1 MKTQP
6 NSKPRRMK
14 LILFCLITLFLL
26 LATQTHNSFAAPVD
40 SIRAAENNL
49 NIGQSTAAVK
59 FEGKILFYVRGITS
73 FPAEERAQIIS
84 ERIKNIA
91 ENDSINILSLRIE
104 ELADRSNILAGEDF
118 IVSILDT
125 DAEIE
130 GLDRQLLAEI
140 IETNIAKAINSYR
153 YERSS
158 GVLLKKVLFAA
169 GATVLLLILL
179 FLFNRISQRLDNLLQ
194 ARLKSRIEGLE
205 TKSYNLIQAKQLWT
219 ALRGFIKSVKIFFI
233 VVLIFLYLE
242 FVLKSFPLTKPI
254 ADDLFSLILSPLG
267 SLGMGFV
274 ATLPNIFFLIVLFI
288 VIRYLLK
295 LIRLFFAGVNQG
307 TISFA
312 NFDPEWSLPTY
323 KIVRFLII
331 VLAIVVA
338 YPYIPGSDSDA
349 FKGISVILGIMF
361 SIGSSSFISNIIAG
375 YSLTYRRAFKIG
387 DRIKVD
393 DAFGDV
399 VDMKLY
405 VTRLRSVKNEEIIIP
420 NSSLINS
427 NVINYSSL
435 AKQQGLILHTTVGI
449 GYETPWRLVEEMLKS
464 AADRTEGLL
473 KQPPPF
479 VIQKLLGDFA
489 VTYEIN
495 AYCDNPNKMML
506 VYSSLHQNILDVFN
520 ENNVQI
526 MTPAYEGD
534 PAEPKLVPKE
544 KWFTASGTN
553 KKISKGEE

>member
-6 NSKPRRMK
+6 NSKSLRMK
-14 LILFCLITLFLL
+14 LFSFYLVTLFLL
-26 LATQTHNSFAAPVD
+26 LAAHSQNAFAAPPAD
-40 SIRAAENNL
+40 SIRTGENNS
-49 NIGQSTAAVK
+49 NVRKSTAPVK
-59 FEGKILFYVRGITS
+59 FEGKTLFYVRGITS
-73 FPAEERAQIIS
+73 FPAEERARLIS
-84 ERIKNIA
+84 ERMKSIA
-91 ENDSINILSLRIE
+91 ENDSFNTGSLRVE
-104 ELADRSNILAGEDF
+104 ELTDRSNILAGEGF
-118 IVSILDT
+118 VVSILDT

-130 GLDRQLLAEI
+130 GLERPILAEI
-140 IETNIAKAINSYR
+140 IKTNIAKAIDSYR

-158 GVLLKKVLFAA
+158 GVMLKNVLFVA

-179 FLFNRISQRLDNLLQ
+179 FLFNRISLRLDNLLQ
-194 ARLKSRIEGLE
+194 ARLKSRIEGFE
-205 TKSYNLIQAKQLWT
+205 AQSYNLIQAKQLWT
-219 ALRGFIKSVKIFFI
+219 ALRGFIKSVKIIFI
-233 VVLIFLYLE
+233 AILIFLYLE
-242 FVLKSFPLTKPI
+242 FVLKSFPLTKPL
-254 ADDLFSLILSPLG
+254 ADELFSLILAPLG
-267 SLGMGFV
+267 SLAMGFV
-274 ATLPNIFFLIVLFI
+274 ASLPNIFFLIVLFI

-295 LIRLFFAGVNQG
+295 LIKLFFTGVNQG

-331 VLAIVVA
+331 VLAIVVG
-338 YPYIPGSDSDA
+338 YPYIPGSESDA
-349 FKGISVILGIMF
+349 FKGITVLIGIMF

-387 DRIKVD
+387 DRIKID
-393 DAFGDV
+393 DVFGDV

-405 VTRLRSVKNEEIIIP
+405 VTRLRSPKNEEIIIP

-435 AKQQGLILHTTVGI
+435 AKQHALILHTTVGI

-473 KQPPPF
+473 KQPLPF
-479 VIQKLLGDFA
+479 VLQKSLGDFA
-489 VTYEIN
+489 ITYEIN
-495 AYCDNPNKMML
+495 AYCDNPSRMMPI
-506 VYSSLHQNILDVFN
+506 YSQLHQNILDVFN

-534 PAEPKLVPKE
+534 PPEPKVVPKD
-544 KWFTASGTN
+544 KWFQAPKTN
-553 KKISKGEE
+553 KSS

>member
-1 MKTQP
+1 MKTQKK
-6 NSKPRRMK
+6 SKLQRMK
-14 LILFCLITLFLL
+14 SIPFYLITLFLL
-26 LATQTHNSFAAPVD
+26 FVTHTQNSIAGQPAD
-40 SIRAAENNL
+40 SIRTGENNL
-49 NIGQSTAAVK
+49 NVRQSTAPVM

-73 FPAEERAQIIS
+73 FPAKERARLIS
-84 ERIKNIA
+84 ERMKTIA
-91 ENDSINILSLRIE
+91 ENDSINSGSLRVE
-104 ELADRSNILAGEDF
+104 ELADRSNILAGKVF
-118 IVSILDT
+118 VVSILDT

-130 GLDRQLLAEI
+130 GLDRPIVAEVI
-140 IETNIAKAINSYR
+140 KTNIVKAINSYR

-158 GVLLKKVLFAA
+158 SVLIKKALFAA
-169 GATVLLLILL
+169 GATIILLILL
-179 FLFNRISQRLDNLLQ
+179 FLFNRISRRLDNLLQ

-219 ALRGFIKSVKIFFI
+219 ALRGFIKSVKIIFI
-233 VVLIFLYLE
+233 AILIFLYLE
-242 FVLKSFPLTKPI
+242 FVLKSFPLTKPL
-254 ADDLFSLILSPLG
+254 AGELFSLFLAPLG
-267 SLGMGFV
+267 TLGMGFV
-274 ATLPNIFFLIVLFI
+274 ATLPNIFFLIVLFF

-295 LIRLFFAGVNQG
+295 LIKLFFFGVTQG

-331 VLAIVVA
+331 VLAIVVG

-449 GYETPWRLVEEMLKS
+449 GYETPWRLVEEMLKT

-473 KQPPPF
+473 KQPPPY
-479 VIQKLLGDFA
+479 VLQKSLGDFA
-489 VTYEIN
+489 VIYEIN
-495 AYCDNPNKMML
+495 AYCDTPNKMMI

-534 PAEPKLVPKE
+534 PAEPKVVPKD
-544 KWFTASGTN
+544 KWFPAPGTD
-553 KKISKGEE
+553 KK

>member
-1 MKTQP
+1 MKTQT
-6 NSKPRRMK
+6 NSKLQRIISISFR
-14 LILFCLITLFLL
+14 LITLFLIL
-26 LATQTHNSFAAPVD
+26 LIHTQKSFAAQPAD
-40 SIRAAENNL
+40 SIQTGENNL
-49 NIGQSTAAVK
+49 TVRQSTAPVK

-73 FPAEERAQIIS
+73 FPAEERARIIA

-91 ENDSINILSLRIE
+91 ENDSINTASLRIE
-104 ELADRSNILAGEDF
+104 ELTDRSNILAGKDF
-118 IVSILDT
+118 IVSILDA

-130 GLDRQLLAEI
+130 GLDRQLISEI
-140 IETNIAKAINSYR
+140 IKTNIAKAIDSYR

-158 GVLLKKVLFAA
+158 GVLLKNVLFAA
-169 GATVLLLILL
+169 GATVLFLILL

-205 TKSYNLIQAKQLWT
+205 TQSYHLIQAKQLWT
-219 ALRGFIKSVKIFFI
+219 VLRGFIKSIKIIFI
-233 VVLIFLYLE
+233 AILIFLYLE
-242 FVLKSFPLTKPI
+242 FVLKSFPLTRPL
-254 ADDLFSLILSPLG
+254 ADELFSLVLAPLG
-267 SLGMGFV
+267 SLAMGFV
-274 ATLPNIFFLIVLFI
+274 ASLPNIFFLIVLFI

-295 LIRLFFAGVNQG
+295 LIKLFFAGVNEG

-323 KIVRFLII
+323 KIVRFFII
-331 VLAIVVA
+331 VLAIVVG
-338 YPYIPGSDSDA
+338 YPYIPGSESDA

-375 YSLTYRRAFKIG
+375 YSLTYRRAFKLG
-387 DRIKVD
+387 DKIKID
-393 DAFGDV
+393 DVFGEV

-405 VTRLRSVKNEEIIIP
+405 VTRLRSLKNEEIIIP

-435 AKQQGLILHTTVGI
+435 SKQHGLILHTTVGI

-473 KQPPPF
+473 KEPPPF

-489 VTYEIN
+489 ITYEIN
-495 AYCDNPNKMML
+495 AYCDNPSKMML
-506 VYSSLHQNILDVFN
+506 IYSLLHQNILDVFN
-520 ENNVQI
+520 ENNIQI

-544 KWFTASGTN
+544 KWFPTRDTN
-553 KKISKGEE
+553 KK

>member
-1 MKTQP
+1 MNTQT
-6 NSKPRRMK
+6 NSKLQRIK
-14 LILFCLITLFLL
+14 SISFYLITLILL
-26 LATQTHNSFAAPVD
+26 SVAQIQTAFAAPVD
-40 SIRAAENNL
+40 SVRTGENNL
-49 NIGQSTAAVK
+49 NVRQSTAPVK

-73 FPAEERAQIIS
+73 FPAEERARIIA

-91 ENDSINILSLRIE
+91 ENDSINTASFRIE
-104 ELADRSNILAGEDF
+104 EIADRSNILAGRDF
-118 IVSILDT
+118 IVSILDA

-130 GLDRQLLAEI
+130 GLDRQLLSEI
-140 IETNIAKAINSYR
+140 IKTNIAKAIDSYR

-158 GVLLKKVLFAA
+158 GVLLKNVLFAA
-169 GATVLLLILL
+169 GATVLFLILL
-179 FLFNRISQRLDNLLQ
+179 FLFNRISRRLDNLLQ
-194 ARLKSRIEGLE
+194 ARLKSRIEGFE
-205 TKSYNLIQAKQLWT
+205 AQSYNLIQAKQLWT
-219 ALRGFIKSVKIFFI
+219 ALRGFIKSVKIIFI
-233 VVLIFLYLE
+233 AILLFLYLE
-242 FVLKSFPLTKPI
+242 FVLKSFPLTRPL
-254 ADDLFSLILSPLG
+254 ADELFSLILAPLG
-267 SLGMGFV
+267 SLAMGFV
-274 ATLPNIFFLIVLFI
+274 ASLPNIFFLIVLFI

-295 LIRLFFAGVNQG
+295 LIKLFFTGVNQG

-323 KIVRFLII
+323 KIVRFLVII
-331 VLAIVVA
+331 LAIVVA
-338 YPYIPGSDSDA
+338 YPYIPGSESDA
-349 FKGISVILGIMF
+349 FKGISVLIGIMF

-387 DRIKVD
+387 DRIKIDEV
-393 DAFGDV
+393 FGDV

-435 AKQQGLILHTTVGI
+435 SKQHGLILHTTVGI

-473 KQPPPF
+473 KQPSPF
-479 VIQKLLGDFA
+479 VIQKSLGDFA

-495 AYCDNPNKMML
+495 AYCDNPSKMML
-506 VYSSLHQNILDVFN
+506 NYSLLHQNILDVFN
-520 ENNVQI
+520 ENNIQI

-534 PAEPKLVPKE
+534 PAEPKVVPKE
-544 KWFTASGTN
+544 KWFPAPSSN
-553 KKISKGEE
+553 KK

>member
-6 NSKPRRMK
+6 NNKFQRMK
-14 LILFCLITLFLL
+14 LISFCLITLFLL
-26 LATQTHNSFAAPVD
+26 LATHTQNSFAVPPAD
-40 SIRAAENNL
+40 SIRTKENNI
-49 NIGQSTAAVK
+49 NVRQSTAAVK

-73 FPAEERAQIIS
+73 FPAEERAQLIA
-84 ERIKNIA
+84 ERMKNIA
-91 ENDSINILSLRIE
+91 ENDSINTGSLRVE
-104 ELADRSNILAGEDF
+104 ELADRSNLLAGNEF
-118 IVSILDT
+118 IVSIFDS

-130 GLDRQLLAEI
+130 GIDRQVLAEI
-140 IETNIAKAINSYR
+140 VKTNIAKAINLYR

-158 GVLLKKVLFAA
+158 SVLMKKAIFAA

-179 FLFNRISQRLDNLLQ
+179 FFFNRISRRLDNLLQ
-194 ARLKSRIEGLE
+194 ARLKSRIEGFE
-205 TKSYNLIQAKQLWT
+205 AQSYHLIQAKQLWT
-219 ALRGFIKSVKIFFI
+219 ALRGFINSVKIIFI
-233 VVLIFLYLE
+233 AILIFLYLE

-254 ADDLFSLILSPLG
+254 ADELFSLILGPLG

-274 ATLPNIFFLIVLFI
+274 AALPNIFFLIVLFF

-295 LIRLFFAGVNQG
+295 LIKLFFAGVNQG

-312 NFDPEWSLPTY
+312 NFDPEWALPTY

-331 VLAIVVA
+331 VLAIVVG
-338 YPYIPGSDSDA
+338 YPYIPGSESDA

-387 DRIKVD
+387 DRIKID
-393 DAFGDV
+393 DSFGDV

-435 AKQQGLILHTTVGI
+435 AKQHGLILHTTVGI

-479 VIQKLLGDFA
+479 VLQKSLGDFA
-489 VTYEIN
+489 ITYEIN
-495 AYCDNPNKMML
+495 AHCDDPPKMMRI
-506 VYSSLHQNILDVFN
+506 YSSLHQNILDVFN
-520 ENNVQI
+520 ENHVQI

-534 PAEPKLVPKE
+534 PTEPKVVPKE
-544 KWFTASGTN
+544 KWFQSPDTV
-553 KKISKGEE
+553 KKL

>member
-1 MKTQP
+1 MKTQT
-6 NSKPRRMK
+6 NSKLQRMK
-14 LILFCLITLFLL
+14 SILFYLITLSLL
-26 LATQTHNSFAAPVD
+26 LVVQTQNSIAAPPAD
-40 SIRAAENNL
+40 SILTGKSNL
-49 NIGQSTAAVK
+49 NVGQSTAPVK

-73 FPAEERAQIIS
+73 FPAEERARIIA

-91 ENDSINILSLRIE
+91 ENDSINTASLRIE
-104 ELADRSNILAGEDF
+104 ELTDRSNILAGEDF

-130 GLDRQLLAEI
+130 GLDRQLISEI
-140 IETNIAKAINSYR
+140 IKTNIAKAIDSYR

-158 GVLLKKVLFAA
+158 GVMLKNVLFAA
-169 GATVLLLILL
+169 GATVLFLILL

-194 ARLKSRIEGLE
+194 ARLKSRIEGFE
-205 TKSYNLIQAKQLWT
+205 AQSYNLIQAKQLWT
-219 ALRGFIKSVKIFFI
+219 VLRGFIKSVKIIFI
-233 VVLIFLYLE
+233 AILIFLYLE
-242 FVLKSFPLTKPI
+242 FVLKSFPLTKPL
-254 ADDLFSLILSPLG
+254 ADELFSLVLAPLG
-267 SLGMGFV
+267 SLAMGFV
-274 ATLPNIFFLIVLFI
+274 ASLPNIFFLIVLFI

-295 LIRLFFAGVNQG
+295 LIKLFFTGVNQG

-323 KIVRFLII
+323 KIVRFFII
-331 VLAIVVA
+331 VLAIVVG
-338 YPYIPGSDSDA
+338 YPYIPGSESDA

-375 YSLTYRRAFKIG
+375 YSLTYRRAFKLG
-387 DRIKVD
+387 DKIKID
-393 DAFGDV
+393 DVFGEV

-405 VTRLRSVKNEEIIIP
+405 VTRLRSLKNEEIIIP

-435 AKQQGLILHTTVGI
+435 SKQHGLILHTTVGI

-473 KQPPPF
+473 KEPPPF

-489 VTYEIN
+489 ITYEIN
-495 AYCDNPNKMML
+495 AYCDNPSKMML
-506 VYSSLHQNILDVFN
+506 IYSQLHQNILDVFN
-520 ENNVQI
+520 ENNIQI

-544 KWFTASGTN
+544 KWFPAPGTN
-553 KKISKGEE
+553 KK

>member
-6 NSKPRRMK
+6 NYKPQRMK
-14 LILFCLITLFLL
+14 LFSLFLITLLL
-26 LATQTHNSFAAPVD
+26 LLITHTQNSFAAPPAD
-40 SIRAAENNL
+40 SIRTGENNL
-49 NIGQSTAAVK
+49 NIRQSTAAVE

-73 FPAEERAQIIS
+73 FPAEERAQLIT
-84 ERIKNIA
+84 ERLKNIV
-91 ENDSINILSLRIE
+91 ENDSINTGSLRVE
-104 ELADRSNILAGEDF
+104 ELEDRSNILAGDDF
-118 IVSILDT
+118 VVSILDT

-140 IETNIAKAINSYR
+140 IKTNIAKAINSYR

-179 FLFNRISQRLDNLLQ
+179 FLFNRISRRLDNLLQ
-194 ARLKSRIEGLE
+194 ARLKSRIEGFE
-205 TKSYNLIQAKQLWT
+205 TQSYHLIQAKQLWT
-219 ALRGFIKSVKIFFI
+219 ALRGLIKSIKIIFI
-233 VVLIFLYLE
+233 ALLIFLYLE

-254 ADDLFSLILSPLG
+254 ADELFSLILAPLG
-267 SLGMGFV
+267 SLAMGFV
-274 ATLPNIFFLIVLFI
+274 AALPNIFFLIVLFI
-288 VIRYLLK
+288 VIRYLIK
-295 LIRLFFAGVNQG
+295 LIKLFFTGVNQG

-312 NFDPEWSLPTY
+312 NFDSEWALPTF

-331 VLAIVVA
+331 ILAVVVA
-338 YPYIPGSDSDA
+338 YPYIPGSDSEA

-393 DAFGDV
+393 DSFGDV

-435 AKQQGLILHTTVGI
+435 AKQHGLILHTTVGI

-473 KQPPPF
+473 KQPPPY
-479 VIQKLLGDFA
+479 VLQKSLGDFA
-489 VTYEIN
+489 ITYEIN
-495 AYCDNPNKMML
+495 AYCDDPSKMMRI
-506 VYSSLHQNILDVFN
+506 YSSLHQNILDVFN
-520 ENNVQI
+520 ENNIQI

-534 PAEPKLVPKE
+534 PAEPKVVPKE
-544 KWFTASGTN
+544 KWFPAPDTN
-553 KKISKGEE
+553 KK

>member
-1 MKTQP
+1 MNTHQ
-6 NSKPRRMK
+6 NYISQRMK
-14 LILFCLITLFLL
+14 LISFVLITSLLLLITL
-26 LATQTHNSFAAPVD
+26 TGNSLAAPAD
-40 SIRAAENNL
+40 SLRTAENKL
-49 NIGQSTAAVK
+49 NFGKSTAAVK
-59 FEGKILFYVRGITS
+59 FEGKILFYVRGTTS

-91 ENDSINILSLRIE
+91 ENDSINTGSLRME
-104 ELADRSNILAGEDF
+104 ELSDRTNILADKDF

-130 GLDRQLLAEI
+130 GLARPIIAEI
-140 IETNIAKAINSYR
+140 IKTNIVKAINSYR
-153 YERSS
+153 YERSG
-158 GVLLKKVLFAA
+158 GVLLKKTLFAA

-179 FLFNRISQRLDNLLQ
+179 FLFNRISRRLDNLLQ
-194 ARLKSRIEGLE
+194 AKLKSRIEGLE

-254 ADDLFSLILSPLG
+254 ADELFSLILSPLG
-267 SLGMGFV
+267 SLAMGFV
-274 ATLPNIFFLIVLFI
+274 ATLPNIFFLIVLFF

-295 LIRLFFAGVNQG
+295 LIKLFFSGVTQG

-331 VLAIVVA
+331 VLAIVVG

-449 GYETPWRLVEEMLKS
+449 GYETPWRLVEEMLKT

-489 VTYEIN
+489 ITYEIN

-520 ENNVQI
+520 ENNIQI

-544 KWFTASGTN
+544 KWFVKPEVN
-553 KKISKGEE
+553 KKV

>member
-6 NSKPRRMK
+6 NYKPQRMK
-14 LILFCLITLFLL
+14 LFSLFLITLLL
-26 LATQTHNSFAAPVD
+26 LLITHTQNSFAAPPAD
-40 SIRAAENNL
+40 SIRTGENNL
-49 NIGQSTAAVK
+49 NIRQSTAAVE

-73 FPAEERAQIIS
+73 FPAEERAQLIT
-84 ERIKNIA
+84 ERLKNIV
-91 ENDSINILSLRIE
+91 ENDSINTGSLRVE
-104 ELADRSNILAGEDF
+104 ELEDRSNILAGDDF
-118 IVSILDT
+118 VVSILDT

-140 IETNIAKAINSYR
+140 IKTNIAKAINSYR

-179 FLFNRISQRLDNLLQ
+179 FLFNRISRRLDNLLQ
-194 ARLKSRIEGLE
+194 ARLKSRIEGFE
-205 TKSYNLIQAKQLWT
+205 TQSYHLIQAKQLWT
-219 ALRGFIKSVKIFFI
+219 ALRGLIKSIKIIFI
-233 VVLIFLYLE
+233 AVLIFLYLE

-254 ADDLFSLILSPLG
+254 ADELFSLILAPLG
-267 SLGMGFV
+267 SLAMGFV
-274 ATLPNIFFLIVLFI
+274 AALPNIFFLIVLFI
-288 VIRYLLK
+288 VIRYLIK
-295 LIRLFFAGVNQG
+295 LIKLFFTGVNQG

-312 NFDPEWSLPTY
+312 NFDSEWALPTF

-331 VLAIVVA
+331 ILAVVVA
-338 YPYIPGSDSDA
+338 YPYIPGSDSEA

-393 DAFGDV
+393 DSFGDV

-435 AKQQGLILHTTVGI
+435 AKQHGLILHTTVGI

-473 KQPPPF
+473 KQPPPY
-479 VIQKLLGDFA
+479 VLQKSLGDFA
-489 VTYEIN
+489 ITYEIN
-495 AYCDNPNKMML
+495 AYCDDPSKMMRI
-506 VYSSLHQNILDVFN
+506 YSSLHQNILDVFN
-520 ENNVQI
+520 ENNIQI

-534 PAEPKLVPKE
+534 PAEPKVVPKE
-544 KWFTASGTN
+544 KWFPAPDTN
-553 KKISKGEE
+553 KK

>member
-1 MKTQP
+1 MKTQT
-6 NSKPRRMK
+6 NSKLRRMK
-14 LILFCLITLFLL
+14 IIPFYLIVLLMFIITPAQNF
-26 LATQTHNSFAAPVD
+26 FAATPSD
-40 SIRAAENNL
+40 SIRTGENNL
-49 NIGQSTAAVK
+49 NVHQSTAPVK
-59 FEGKILFYVRGITS
+59 FEGKVLFYVRGITS

-91 ENDSINILSLRIE
+91 ENDSINSGSLRME
-104 ELADRSNILAGEDF
+104 ELSDRTNILADKEF

-130 GLDRQLLAEI
+130 GLDRSIVAEVI
-140 IETNIAKAINSYR
+140 KTNIVKAINSYR

-179 FLFNRISQRLDNLLQ
+179 FLFNRISSRLDNLLQ
-194 ARLKSRIEGLE
+194 ARLKSRIDGFEA
-205 TKSYNLIQAKQLWT
+205 KSFNLVQSKQLWT

-233 VVLIFLYLE
+233 VVLIFFYLE
-242 FVLKSFPLTKPI
+242 YVLKLFPLTKPF

-274 ATLPNIFFLIVLFI
+274 AALPNIFFLIVLF
-288 VIRYLLK
+288 VVTRYLLK
-295 LIRLFFAGVNQG
+295 LIKLFFSGVTQG

-323 KIVRFLII
+323 KIVRLIII

-349 FKGISVILGIMF
+349 FKGISVLLGIMF

-449 GYETPWRLVEEMLKS
+449 GYETPWRLVEEMLKT

-506 VYSSLHQNILDVFN
+506 VYSLLHQNILDVFN

-534 PAEPKLVPKE
+534 PAEPKVVPKE
-544 KWFTASGTN
+544 KWFPAPGTN
-553 KKISKGEE
+553 KK

>member
-1 MKTQP
+1 MNTHL
-6 NSKPRRMK
+6 NYISHRLK
-14 LILFCLITLFLL
+14 LISFCLITLLL
-26 LATQTHNSFAAPVD
+26 LWVTHTGNSFAASVD

-91 ENDSINILSLRIE
+91 ENDSINIRSLRIE

-118 IVSILDT
+118 VVSILDT

-130 GLDRQLLAEI
+130 GLDRQIVAEI
-140 IETNIAKAINSYR
+140 VKTNIAKAINSYR

-158 GVLLKKVLFAA
+158 SVLLKNVLFAA

-179 FLFNRISQRLDNLLQ
+179 FLFNRISLRLDNLLQ
-194 ARLKSRIEGLE
+194 ARLKSRIDGFEA
-205 TKSYNLIQAKQLWT
+205 KSFNLAQSKQLWT
-219 ALRGFIKSVKIFFI
+219 ALRGFIKSVKIIFI
-233 VVLIFLYLE
+233 AILIFLYLE
-242 FVLKSFPLTKPI
+242 FVLKSFPLTKPL
-254 ADDLFSLILSPLG
+254 ADELFSIILAPLS
-267 SLGMGFV
+267 SLAMGLV
-274 ATLPNIFFLIVLFI
+274 TSIPNIFFLIVLFI

-295 LIRLFFAGVNQG
+295 LIKLFFSGVNQG

-312 NFDPEWSLPTY
+312 NFEPEWALPTY
-323 KIVRFLII
+323 KIVWLLII
-331 VLAIVVA
+331 VLAIVIA

-375 YSLTYRRAFKIG
+375 YSLIYRRAFKIG
-387 DRIKVD
+387 DVIKINEV
-393 DAFGDV
+393 FGVV
-399 VDMKLY
+399 VDMKLN

-427 NVINYSSL
+427 DIINYSSL
-435 AKQQGLILHTTVGI
+435 SKQNGLILHTNVGI
-449 GYETPWRLVEEMLKS
+449 GYETPWRLVEEMLIS

-473 KQPPPF
+473 KQPTPF
-479 VIQKLLGDFA
+479 VLQRSLRDFA
-489 VTYEIN
+489 VAYEIN
-495 AYCDNPNKMML
+495 AYCNGPSQMMHI
-506 VYSSLHQNILDVFN
+506 YTALHQNILDVFN

-534 PAEPKLVPKE
+534 PAEPKVVPKE
-544 KWFTASGTN
+544 KWFPGSGTT

>member
-6 NSKPRRMK
+6 NSEHTWMK
-14 LILFCLITLFLL
+14 LIPFFLFTLFLL
-26 LATQTHNSFAAPVD
+26 LAGTAQYSFASTSAD
-40 SIRAAENNL
+40 SISTGGNNL
-49 NIGQSTAAVK
+49 NVRQSTAPVL

-73 FPAEERAQIIS
+73 FPAEERARLIS
-84 ERIKNIA
+84 ERMKTIA
-91 ENDSINILSLRIE
+91 ENDSINSGSLRIE
-104 ELADRSNILAGEDF
+104 ELADRSNILAGKVF
-118 IVSILDT
+118 VVSILDT

-130 GLDRQLLAEI
+130 GLDRPIVAEVI
-140 IETNIAKAINSYR
+140 KTNIVKAINSYR
-153 YERSS
+153 YDRSS
-158 GVLLKKVLFAA
+158 SVLLKKALFAA
-169 GATVLLLILL
+169 GATVILLILL
-179 FLFNRISQRLDNLLQ
+179 FLFNRISRRLDNLLQ

-219 ALRGFIKSVKIFFI
+219 ALRGFIKSVKIIFI
-233 VVLIFLYLE
+233 AILIFLYLE

-254 ADDLFSLILSPLG
+254 ADELFSLILSPLG
-267 SLGMGFV
+267 TLGMGFV
-274 ATLPNIFFLIVLFI
+274 ATLPNIFFLIVLFF

-295 LIRLFFAGVNQG
+295 LIKLFFFGVTQG

-331 VLAIVVA
+331 VLAIVVG

-449 GYETPWRLVEEMLKS
+449 GYETPWRLVEEMLKT

-473 KQPPPF
+473 KQPPPY
-479 VIQKLLGDFA
+479 VLQKSLGDFA

-495 AYCDNPNKMML
+495 AYCDNPNKMMI

-534 PAEPKLVPKE
+534 PAEPKVVPKD
-544 KWFTASGTN
+544 KWFPTPGTN
-553 KKISKGEE
+553 KK

>member
-6 NSKPRRMK
+6 NYKPQRIK
-14 LILFCLITLFLL
+14 LFSLFLITLLL
-26 LATQTHNSFAAPVD
+26 LLITQNTFAAPLAD
-40 SIRAAENNL
+40 SIKAGENNL
-49 NIGQSTAAVK
+49 TVRQSTAAVE

-73 FPAEERAQIIS
+73 FPAEERAALIS
-84 ERIKNIA
+84 ERLKNIA
-91 ENDSINILSLRIE
+91 ENDSINTGSLRVE
-104 ELADRSNILAGEDF
+104 ELEERSNILAGDDF
-118 IVSILDT
+118 VVSILDT

-140 IETNIAKAINSYR
+140 IKTNIAKAINSYR

-179 FLFNRISQRLDNLLQ
+179 FLFNRISRRLDNLLQ
-194 ARLKSRIEGLE
+194 ARLKSRIEGFE
-205 TKSYNLIQAKQLWT
+205 TQSYHLIQAKQLWT
-219 ALRGFIKSVKIFFI
+219 ALRGLIKSIKIIFI
-233 VVLIFLYLE
+233 AILIFLYLE

-254 ADDLFSLILSPLG
+254 ADELFSLILAPLG
-267 SLGMGFV
+267 SLAMGFV
-274 ATLPNIFFLIVLFI
+274 AALPNIFFLIVLFI
-288 VIRYLLK
+288 VIRYLIK
-295 LIRLFFAGVNQG
+295 LIKLFFTGVNQG

-312 NFDPEWSLPTY
+312 NFDSEWALPTF

-331 VLAIVVA
+331 ILAVVVA
-338 YPYIPGSDSDA
+338 YPYIPGSDSEA

-393 DAFGDV
+393 DSFGDV

-435 AKQQGLILHTTVGI
+435 AKQHGLILHTTVGI

-464 AADRTEGLL
+464 AADRTEELL
-473 KQPPPF
+473 KQPPPY
-479 VIQKLLGDFA
+479 VLQKSLGDFA

-495 AYCDNPNKMML
+495 AYCNNPSQMMI
-506 VYSSLHQNILDVFN
+506 VYSALHQNILDVFN
-520 ENNVQI
+520 ENNIQI

-534 PAEPKLVPKE
+534 PAEPKVVPKE
-544 KWFTASGTN
+544 KWFPAPDPN
-553 KKISKGEE
+553 KK

>member
-6 NSKPRRMK
+6 NTK
-14 LILFCLITLFLL
+14 LQRVKFSSFYLITLILL
-26 LATQTHNSFAAPVD
+26 LATHTQNSFAALPTD
-40 SIRAAENNL
+40 SIRAGENNI
-49 NIGQSTAAVK
+49 NVRQSTAAVE

-73 FPAEERAQIIS
+73 FPAKERAQLIT

-91 ENDSINILSLRIE
+91 SNDTIKTESLRVE
-104 ELADRSNILAGEDF
+104 ELADRSNLLAGNDL
-118 IVSILDT
+118 IVSIFNT

-130 GLDRQLLAEI
+130 GIDRPILAEI
-140 IETNIAKAINSYR
+140 IKTNISKAIISYR

-158 GVLLKKVLFAA
+158 GVLMKKGLFAA
-169 GATVLLLILL
+169 GATVLLIILL
-179 FLFNRISQRLDNLLQ
+179 FLFNRISRRLDNLLQ
-194 ARLKSRIEGLE
+194 ARLKSRIDGFEAQ
-205 TKSYNLIQAKQLWT
+205 SYHLIQAKQLWT
-219 ALRGFIKSVKIFFI
+219 ALRGFIKSVKIIFI
-233 VVLIFLYLE
+233 AILIFLYLE
-242 FVLKSFPLTKPI
+242 FVLKSFPMTKPI
-254 ADDLFSLILSPLG
+254 ADELFSLILAPLG

-274 ATLPNIFFLIVLFI
+274 AALPNIFFLIVLFI
-288 VIRYLLK
+288 VIRYLIK
-295 LIRLFFAGVNQG
+295 LIKLFFAGVNQG

-312 NFDPEWSLPTY
+312 NFDPEWALPTY

-331 VLAIVVA
+331 ILAFVVA
-338 YPYIPGSDSDA
+338 YPYIPGSESDA
-349 FKGISVILGIMF
+349 FKGISVLLGIMF

-387 DRIKVD
+387 DRIKID
-393 DAFGDV
+393 DSFGDV

-435 AKQQGLILHTTVGI
+435 AKQHGLILHTTVGI
-449 GYETPWRLVEEMLKS
+449 GYETPWRLVEDILKS

-479 VIQKLLGDFA
+479 VLQKLLGDFA

-495 AYCDNPNKMML
+495 AYCNDPSQMMRI
-506 VYSSLHQNILDVFN
+506 YSALHQNILDVFN
-520 ENNVQI
+520 ENNIQI

-534 PAEPKLVPKE
+534 PAEPKVVPKE
-544 KWFTASGTN
+544 KWFKAPDTN
-553 KKISKGEE
+553 K

>member
-1 MKTQP
+1 MNTQT
-6 NSKPRRMK
+6 NSKLQRIK
-14 LILFCLITLFLL
+14 SISFYLITLFLL
-26 LATQTHNSFAAPVD
+26 SVAQIQTAFAAPVD
-40 SIRAAENNL
+40 SVRTGENNL
-49 NIGQSTAAVK
+49 NVRQSTAPVK

-73 FPAEERAQIIS
+73 FPAEERARIIA

-91 ENDSINILSLRIE
+91 ENDSINTASFRIE
-104 ELADRSNILAGEDF
+104 EIADRSNILAGRDF
-118 IVSILDT
+118 IVSILDA

-130 GLDRQLLAEI
+130 GLDRQLLSEI
-140 IETNIAKAINSYR
+140 IKTNIAKAIDSYR

-158 GVLLKKVLFAA
+158 GVLLKNVLFAA
-169 GATVLLLILL
+169 GATVLFLILL
-179 FLFNRISQRLDNLLQ
+179 FLFNRISRRLDNLLQ
-194 ARLKSRIEGLE
+194 ARLKSRIEGFE
-205 TKSYNLIQAKQLWT
+205 AQSYNLIQAKQLWT
-219 ALRGFIKSVKIFFI
+219 ALRGFIKSVKIIFI
-233 VVLIFLYLE
+233 AILLFLYLE
-242 FVLKSFPLTKPI
+242 FVLKSFPLTRPL
-254 ADDLFSLILSPLG
+254 ADELFSLILAPLG
-267 SLGMGFV
+267 SLAMGFV
-274 ATLPNIFFLIVLFI
+274 ASLPNIFFLIVLFI

-295 LIRLFFAGVNQG
+295 LIKLFFTGVNQG

-323 KIVRFLII
+323 KIVRFLVII
-331 VLAIVVA
+331 LAIVVA
-338 YPYIPGSDSDA
+338 YPYIPGSESDA
-349 FKGISVILGIMF
+349 FKGISVLIGIMF

-387 DRIKVD
+387 DRIKIDEV
-393 DAFGDV
+393 FGDV

-435 AKQQGLILHTTVGI
+435 SKQHGLILHTTVGI

-473 KQPPPF
+473 KQPSPF
-479 VIQKLLGDFA
+479 VIQKSLGDFA

-495 AYCDNPNKMML
+495 AYCDNPSKMML
-506 VYSSLHQNILDVFN
+506 NYSLLHQNILDVFN
-520 ENNVQI
+520 ENNIQI

-534 PAEPKLVPKE
+534 PAEPKVVPKE
-544 KWFTASGTN
+544 KWFPAPSSN
-553 KKISKGEE
+553 KK

>member
-1 MKTQP
+1 MNTYP
-6 NSKPRRMK
+6 NTK
-14 LILFCLITLFLL
+14 LHRAICSPFYFITLLLLLIT
-26 LATQTHNSFAAPVD
+26 QNSFAATPAD
-40 SIRAAENNL
+40 STQAGENNL
-49 NIGQSTAAVK
+49 TVRQSTAAVE

-73 FPAEERAQIIS
+73 FPAEERARLIT
-84 ERIKNIA
+84 ERLKNIA
-91 ENDSINILSLRIE
+91 ENDSINTGSLRVE
-104 ELADRSNILAGEDF
+104 ELDERSNILAGDDF
-118 IVSILDT
+118 VVSILDT

-130 GLDRQLLAEI
+130 GLDRQIVAEI
-140 IETNIAKAINSYR
+140 IKTNIAKAINFYR

-158 GVLLKKVLFAA
+158 SVLLKKVLFAA

-179 FLFNRISQRLDNLLQ
+179 FLFNRISRGLDNLLQ
-194 ARLKSRIEGLE
+194 ARLKSRIEGFE
-205 TKSYNLIQAKQLWT
+205 AQSYHLIQAKQLWT
-219 ALRGFIKSVKIFFI
+219 ALRGLIKSIKIIFI
-233 VVLIFLYLE
+233 AVLIFIYLE
-242 FVLKSFPLTKPI
+242 FVLRSFPLTKPI
-254 ADDLFSLILSPLG
+254 ADELFSLILAPLG
-267 SLGMGFV
+267 SLAMGFV
-274 ATLPNIFFLIVLFI
+274 AALPNIFFLIVLFI
-288 VIRYLLK
+288 VIRYLIK
-295 LIRLFFAGVNQG
+295 LIKLFFTGVNQG

-312 NFDPEWSLPTY
+312 NFDSEWALPTF

-331 VLAIVVA
+331 ILAVVVA
-338 YPYIPGSDSDA
+338 YPYIPGSDSEA

-393 DAFGDV
+393 DSFGDV

-435 AKQQGLILHTTVGI
+435 AKQHGLILHTTVGI

-464 AADRTEGLL
+464 AADRTEELL
-473 KQPPPF
+473 KQPPPY
-479 VIQKLLGDFA
+479 VLQKSLGDFA

-495 AYCDNPNKMML
+495 AYCNNPSQMMI
-506 VYSSLHQNILDVFN
+506 VYSALHQNILDVFN
-520 ENNVQI
+520 ENNIQI

-534 PAEPKLVPKE
+534 PAEPKVVPKE
-544 KWFTASGTN
+544 KWFPAPGSD
-553 KKISKGEE
+553 KKS

>member
-1 MKTQP
+1 MNTHP
-6 NSKPRRMK
+6 NSKTQRVKCSP
-14 LILFCLITLFLL
+14 FYLITLLL
-26 LATQTHNSFAAPVD
+26 LLITHTNNSFASPVD
-40 SIRAAENNL
+40 SIRTGENNL
-49 NIGQSTAAVK
+49 NVRQSTAAVK

-73 FPAEERAQIIS
+73 FPAEERARLIT
-84 ERIKNIA
+84 ERMKNIA
-91 ENDSINILSLRIE
+91 ENDSINTGSLRVE
-104 ELADRSNILAGEDF
+104 ELADRSNILAGKDF

-130 GLDRQLLAEI
+130 GLERQILAEI
-140 IETNIAKAINSYR
+140 IKTNIAKAINSYR

-158 GVLLKKVLFAA
+158 GVLMKKVLFAA
-169 GATVLLLILL
+169 GATVLLLLLL
-179 FLFNRISQRLDNLLQ
+179 FLFQLTSLRLDKFLQ
-194 ARLKSRIEGLE
+194 AKLKSRIEGLE
-205 TKSYNLIQAKQLWT
+205 SKSYRLIQAKQLWT
-219 ALRGFIKSVKIFFI
+219 ALRGLIKSVKIIFI
-233 VVLIFLYLE
+233 AVLIFLYLE

-254 ADDLFSLILSPLG
+254 ADELFSLILAPLG
-267 SLGMGFV
+267 SLGVGLV
-274 ATLPNIFFLIVLFI
+274 DSLPNVIFLIVLII

-295 LIRLFFAGVNQG
+295 LIKLFFAGVNQG
-307 TISFA
+307 TITFA

-331 VLAIVVA
+331 ILAVVVA
-338 YPYIPGSDSDA
+338 YPYIPGSESDA
-349 FKGISVILGIMF
+349 FKGISVLLGIMF

-387 DRIKVD
+387 DRIKID

-405 VTRLRSVKNEEIIIP
+405 VTRLRSVKNEEIVIP

-435 AKQQGLILHTTVGI
+435 AKQHGLILHTTVGI

-479 VIQKLLGDFA
+479 VLQKSLGDFA

-495 AYCDNPNKMML
+495 AYCDDPSKMMPI
-506 VYSSLHQNILDVFN
+506 YSLLHQNILDIFN

-534 PAEPKLVPKE
+534 PAEPKVVPKE
-544 KWFTASGTN
+544 KWFTIPGTN
-553 KKISKGEE
+553 KK